1 MKSIPLALLVA
12 NEPRRLER
20 LGNST
25 LKELSINKIAL
36 SFVFAGILGAT
47 SAVAETDGA
56 FVGVQ
61 AGYGANKL
69 KMETDGL
76 KVNRSVTA
84 TGFVYGFL
92 GGYKQ
97 FFTQSFGARYYG
109 VVNFGNFSKSTE
121 VAGEPFDAKI
131 STWNI
136 TANADALYNFVSSDS
151 LDFGAFLGLS
161 LGYANHND
169 KDMGPD
175 GAMKPSGFDL
185 GINFGLRTNIAQNHG
200 IELYSRFGLL
210 QQKKEQDFGGWTM
223 TVKNQQPYAVG
234 LRYTFSF

>member
-25 LKELSINKIAL
+25 LKELSINKLAL

-47 SAVAETDGA
+47 VAVAETDGA

-61 AGYGANKL
+61 VGYEANKL
-69 KMETDGL
+69 KMETDDL
-76 KVNRSVTA
+76 KVNRSTTA

-109 VVNFGNFSKSTE
+109 VVNLGNFNKTIANTE
-121 VAGEPFDAKI
+121 RGGDFKI
-131 STWNI
+131 KINTWNI
-136 TANADALYNFVSSDS
+136 TADALYNFVSNES
-151 LDFGAFLGLS
+151 LDFVAFLGLR
-161 LGYANHND
+161 LR
-169 KDMGPD
+169 
-175 GAMKPSGFDL
+175 KPQG
-185 GINFGLRTNIAQNHG
+185 
-200 IELYSRFGLL
+200 
-210 QQKKEQDFGGWTM
+210 
-223 TVKNQQPYAVG
+223 
-234 LRYTFSF
+234 